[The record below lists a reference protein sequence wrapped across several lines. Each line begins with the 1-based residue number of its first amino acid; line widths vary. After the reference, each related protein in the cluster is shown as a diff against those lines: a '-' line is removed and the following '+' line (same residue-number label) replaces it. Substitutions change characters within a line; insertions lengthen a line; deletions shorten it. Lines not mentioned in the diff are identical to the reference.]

1 MNRFL
6 PNLKV
11 SGSNDTMKQKVNKL
25 TLPLLAF
32 TLTGLSARADSNL
45 EALRN
50 HAGQVYMESMSIK
63 QMLKQKSPDLELI
76 RQKVE
81 TTKEDVAKIQ
91 HLVSEVENS
100 SSSILK
106 SDPAT
111 WEEIKLRASVLAV
124 IHDHKAALTSEEGL
138 RKQRSILRAHVDGV
152 AIRAVKL
159 QELLNR
165 MERKARPAS

>member
-1 MNRFL
+1 MSGAFS
-6 PNLKV
+6 NLKV
-11 SGSNDTMKQKVNKL
+11 SGNKDTMKKL
-25 TLPLLAF
+25 TYTLMTF
-32 TLTGLSARADSNL
+32 TLAGLTAQADNNL

-50 HAGQVYMESMSIK
+50 HAGQVYLESMSIK
-63 QMLKQKSPDLELI
+63 QMLKQKSPDLDLI

-100 SSSILK
+100 PSSILK
-106 SDPAT
+106 SDAAA

-138 RKQRSILRAHVDGV
+138 RKQRSALRAHVDGV